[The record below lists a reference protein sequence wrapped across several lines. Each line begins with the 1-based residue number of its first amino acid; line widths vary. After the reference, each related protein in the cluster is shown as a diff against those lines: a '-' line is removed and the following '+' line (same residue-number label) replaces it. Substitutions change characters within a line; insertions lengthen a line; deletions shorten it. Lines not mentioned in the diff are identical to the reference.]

1 LAGNTLAGRFD
12 SFPPP
17 PSKAM
22 DLFARENW
30 LPVRR
35 ASDHARLT
43 RVRYLRLPRPIV
55 GQRGS

>member
-1 LAGNTLAGRFD
+1 
-12 SFPPP
+12 
-17 PSKAM
+17 M